1 MIIKR
6 KLYSKIEDK
15 VEDARLEELLFSEK
29 KDQLEKLLNLT
40 EGIGMEIMKAI
51 EFYKLGEEN
60 VNHWL
65 SVAAGKLNEINKTKG
80 ITKFH
85 MGLIGA
91 LSRSDITGML
101 SFGDYDK
108 IAEDYSSPTSYINAV
123 KNKLKNQKNNAGEKY
138 TDWLNINK
146 GFLVSNDDYIVYFKF
161 ITLCL
166 AGVLNPDN
174 FQGWEIITTKKNEI
188 LTKAIPDKPKINLD
202 KVGIAKLLKECVD
215 IISTNITYKDDD
227 KNKDKKNSK

>member
-6 KLYSKIEDK
+6 KLNSINPNI
-15 VEDARLEELLFSEK
+15 EELVNVEEKLFTKSKSDEI
-29 KDQLEKLLNLT
+29 ENLLNLT

-65 SVAAGKLNEINKTKG
+65 SVAAGNFAKANKKT
-80 ITKFH
+80 IKFH

-108 IAEDYSSPTSYINAV
+108 ITNDYSSPISYINAV

-138 TDWLNINK
+138 SDWLNINK
-146 GFLVSNDDYIVYFKF
+146 GFLVSNDDYMIYFKF

-166 AGVLNPDN
+166 AGILNPDN

-202 KVGIAKLLKECVD
+202 KVGIAKVLKECVD
-215 IISTNITYKDDD
+215 IISTNITYKNDD
-227 KNKDKKNSK
+227 KNKDNK

>member
-1 MIIKR
+1 
-6 KLYSKIEDK
+6 
-15 VEDARLEELLFSEK
+15 
-29 KDQLEKLLNLT
+29 
-40 EGIGMEIMKAI
+40 
-51 EFYKLGEEN
+51 
-60 VNHWL
+60 
-65 SVAAGKLNEINKTKG
+65 
-80 ITKFH
+80 

-108 IAEDYSSPTSYINAV
+108 ITNDYSSPISYINAV

-138 TDWLNINK
+138 SDWLNINK
-146 GFLVSNDDYIVYFKF
+146 GFLVSNDDYMIYFKF

-166 AGVLNPDN
+166 AGILNPDN

-202 KVGIAKLLKECVD
+202 KVGIAKVLKECVD
-215 IISTNITYKDDD
+215 IISTNITYKNDD
-227 KNKDKKNSK
+227 KNKDNK

>member
-1 MIIKR
+1 MILKR
-6 KLYSKIEDK
+6 KLNSINPNT
-15 VEDARLEELLFSEK
+15 EELNVEERLFAKSKSNEI
-29 KDQLEKLLNLT
+29 ENLLNLT

-51 EFYKLGEEN
+51 EFYKLGKEN

-65 SVAAGKLNEINKTKG
+65 SVAAGNFAKVDGKTT
-80 ITKFH
+80 IKFH

-108 IAEDYSSPTSYINAV
+108 ITNDYSSPISYINAV

-138 TDWLNINK
+138 SDWLNINK
-146 GFLVSNDDYIVYFKF
+146 GFLVSNDDYMIYFKF

-166 AGVLNPDN
+166 AGILNPDN

-202 KVGIAKLLKECVD
+202 KVGIARVLKECVD
-215 IISTNITYKDDD
+215 IISTNITYKNDD
-227 KNKDKKNSK
+227 KNKDKNNK